1 MAGVPSWR
9 GVVLAGLGVLVLGRH
24 AGGPAVVWGRG
35 VGEEFGGGG
44 FDGGAG
50 EEGEGGEEEAGEGAA
65 GGDGGGV
72 EDGGGGWGVWCAGAR

>member
-1 MAGVPSWR
+1 M
-9 GVVLAGLGVLVLGRH
+9 LAGLGVLVLGRH

-50 EEGEGGEEEAGEGAA
+50 EEGEGGKQEAGESVAWR
-65 GGDGGGV
+65 DGGWV
-72 EDGGGGWGVWCAGAR
+72 EDGGWGVWCAGAR

>member
-1 MAGVPSWR
+1 
-9 GVVLAGLGVLVLGRH
+9 VLAGLGVFVLGRH

-50 EEGEGGEEEAGEGAA
+50 EEGEGGEEEAGEVVAWG
-65 GGDGGGV
+65 
-72 EDGGGGWGVWCAGAR
+72 DGGGGWGVWCAGAR

>member
-1 MAGVPSWR
+1 MAGVPACR
-9 GVVLAGLGVLVLGRH
+9 RVLLAGLGGLVLGRH

-50 EEGEGGEEEAGEGAA
+50 EEGEEAGEGVA
-65 GGDGGGV
+65 GGEGGGV
-72 EDGGGGWGVWCAGAR
+72 EEGGGGVG